1 MEYFK
6 GRIEMKYIAS
16 IFKCVLF
23 VCVLGCQVHQTDIVR
38 TVKLPDGT
46 ETTFTDKS
54 IWCSYN
60 PNSTRDQNI
69 NVNPRS
75 TAAVLGVNDGGGDSL
90 GFGSM
95 NSSSKDFGVSA
106 NINSNANCG
115 NAPMNYSPFTRTY
128 GAPCY
133 TEQQACASQKFA
145 IR

>member
-1 MEYFK
+1 
-6 GRIEMKYIAS
+6 MKCAALILG
-16 IFKCVLF
+16 FVLF
-23 VCVLGCQVHQTDIVR
+23 VSVWGCQIQQTNIVR

-69 NVNPRS
+69 NVNSRS
-75 TAAVLGVNDGGGDSL
+75 TAAVLGVNDGVGYSL

-95 NSSSKDFGVSA
+95 NSSSKNFGVST
-106 NINSNANCG
+106 NNNSNANCG

-133 TEQQACASQKFA
+133 TEQQACASQQFS

>member
-1 MEYFK
+1 
-6 GRIEMKYIAS
+6 MKCAALILRV
-16 IFKCVLF
+16 VLF
-23 VCVLGCQVHQTDIVR
+23 VSVLGCQVQQTNIVR

-75 TAAVLGVNDGGGDSL
+75 TAAVLGVNDGVGYSL

-95 NSSSKDFGVSA
+95 NSSSKNFGVST
-106 NINSNANCG
+106 NNNSNANCG

-133 TEQQACASQKFA
+133 TEQQACASQQFS